1 MSGNEEQLEIDLS
14 VDDAAKDDHPE
25 IQIVDDKPATRAE
38 KSVDEGIEEL
48 KQKLDLERQARFEA
62 EKRANQATE
71 QAYRASLEVEDT
83 NLHLVNNAID
93 TIKRDSSILKNQYKE
108 AMSVGDY
115 DRVAEIQE
123 VLSGNAVKLSQLES
137 GKQAMESRPQ
147 QAQPQPHLWVD
158 PIENIAAQVTPA
170 SADWLRRNKDHLGN
184 KKTIDRMFR
193 AHEDAIDDG
202 IIADTRQYFEFIEG
216 RLGLR
221 KAVEVQEESA
231 LSGASAPTQ
240 RRVAPPSAP
249 VTRSGTASGTRTN
262 IVRLSGEEREMA
274 SMMGMTEKEYAQN
287 KLALQKSGKLP
298 N

>member
-1 MSGNEEQLEIDLS
+1 MSDNPEQLEIDLS
-14 VDDAAKDDHPE
+14 VDDAGKDNHPE
-25 IQIVDDKPATRAE
+25 IQIVDDKPAERQE

-48 KQKLDLERQARFEA
+48 KQRLEAERQARMEA
-62 EKRANQATE
+62 EKRAQHASQE
-71 QAYRASLEVEDT
+71 AYRANLEVEDT

-93 TIKRDSSILKNQYKE
+93 TIKRDTSILKNQYKE

-123 VLSGNAVKLSQLES
+123 ILSSNAVKLSQLES

-147 QAQPQPHLWVD
+147 PAQPQPQRFAD
-158 PIENIAAQVTPA
+158 PIDEIASQVTPA
-170 SADWLRRNKDHLGN
+170 SADWLRRNKDYLNN
-184 KKTIDRMFR
+184 KKTMKEMFR

-202 IIADTRQYFEFIEG
+202 IIPDTRQYFEFIENKI
-216 RLGLR
+216 GLR
-221 KAVEVQEESA
+221 KQVEVHEESA
-231 LSGASAPTQ
+231 LSAASAPTQ

-262 IVRLSGEEREMA
+262 IVRLSGDEREMA
-274 SMMGMTEKEYAQN
+274 AMMGMTEKEYAQN
-287 KLALQKSGKLP
+287 KLALQKAGKLP